1 MDGFS
6 FVTSVTGLN
15 RRNTGKKKK
24 MRRRRRRKIWY
35 YDVDCIHLAQNR
47 DQWWAPVNIIL
58 NIQVL

>member
-24 MRRRRRRKIWY
+24 KMMMRRRKIWY
-35 YDVDCIHLAQNR
+35 CIMMWTAFIWLRTGTSGGLQ
-47 DQWWAPVNIIL
+47 
-58 NIQVL
+58 